1 MGTRDF
7 CLWLS
12 LDIILSLNGEKKV
25 SGKYKNTLR
34 IKIVYRTEESMR
46 KWKRRKKSEEV
57 FILGGEKSD
66 ERI

>member
-1 MGTRDF
+1 MER
-7 CLWLS
+7 
-12 LDIILSLNGEKKV
+12 KKV
-25 SGKYKNTLR
+25 TGKYKNTLR

-66 ERI
+66 ELI